1 MVKKGTTFN
10 TYSDG
15 LKLSAVQSY
24 LNGEGSYQAI
34 AKQYNIRSSTQL
46 KDWVKKYKELGDIT
60 DTRGKNSGTQGIPN
74 PLKGKRVH
82 FNSVEEER
90 DYYKAQVA
98 YLKKRL
104 SKSVNGGALR
114 HKERYRIIESLKMKY
129 PITWLTKFAGVHRA
143 GYYKWIRAKT
153 AKNVR
158 SEADQQLK
166 KVIQSIHLKYK
177 QYGYPRMKIALQE
190 EGFFV
195 NHKKVYRLMSELNIQ
210 SIIRKK
216 RRFFKGNYS
225 NTFPNVLNREFK
237 NRKQNEALVTDITYL
252 RIQDGFRYLSVVQ
265 DIYNNEIVS
274 WKISRRNDNELVL
287 DTLENLVQKRD
298 VRGTILHSDQGFQY
312 TSHVYNKR
320 LSDLGIIGSHS
331 RKGNCHDNA
340 CIESFFSHFKS
351 EMLYLHH
358 CKTEEE
364 VVQAIEEYIY
374 FYNYKRFQKRL
385 NHRAPI
391 EYRILMAA

>member
-1 MVKKGTTFN
+1 
-10 TYSDG
+10 
-15 LKLSAVQSY
+15 
-24 LNGEGSYQAI
+24 
-34 AKQYNIRSSTQL
+34 
-46 KDWVKKYKELGDIT
+46 
-60 DTRGKNSGTQGIPN
+60 
-74 PLKGKRVH
+74 
-82 FNSVEEER
+82 
-90 DYYKAQVA
+90 
-98 YLKKRL
+98 
-104 SKSVNGGALR
+104 
-114 HKERYRIIESLKMKY
+114 MKY

-143 GYYKWIRAKT
+143 GYYKWICTKT
-153 AKNVR
+153 AKSVR

-225 NTFPNVLNREFK
+225 NTFPNVLNRKFK

-358 CKTEEE
+358 FKTEEE

-391 EYRILMAA
+391 EYRISMAA

>member
-1 MVKKGTTFN
+1 
-10 TYSDG
+10 
-15 LKLSAVQSY
+15 
-24 LNGEGSYQAI
+24 
-34 AKQYNIRSSTQL
+34 
-46 KDWVKKYKELGDIT
+46 
-60 DTRGKNSGTQGIPN
+60 
-74 PLKGKRVH
+74 
-82 FNSVEEER
+82 
-90 DYYKAQVA
+90 
-98 YLKKRL
+98 
-104 SKSVNGGALR
+104 
-114 HKERYRIIESLKMKY
+114 MKY

-358 CKTEEE
+358 FKTEEE

>member
-10 TYSDG
+10 RYSDG

-143 GYYKWIRAKT
+143 GYYKWICTKT
-153 AKNVR
+153 AKSVR

-225 NTFPNVLNREFK
+225 NTFPNVLNRKFK

-358 CKTEEE
+358 FKTEEE

-391 EYRILMAA
+391 EYRISMAA